1 MSIFTQELDSSTII
15 TKRERERER
24 QAHAVSDR
32 CLTVNNGRRTKRMKC
47 TLCGGMYEE
56 N

>member
-15 TKRERERER
+15 TKRERER

-32 CLTVNNGRRTKRMKC
+32 CLTVNNGRRMKRMKY
-47 TLCGGMYEE
+47 TLCGGMCEE